1 MPPLHHHTQIL
12 EIVIPVEAVVQL
24 NNLVFVMAGVS
35 FNANLSSVE
44 CYNPQLDSWE
54 EIAPLKYCK
63 GQVAGAVLNGCIYV
77 IGGSDDLLRE
87 GLKTVEKYNPFNNKW
102 EVVSPLRVGRGALG
116 VAKLDGKIY
125 ACGGANFNFAFS
137 SVEVYDPQQNRW
149 QAAAPMKRPR
159 AFHDVVVVRGFLYA
173 LGGAE
178 MLNGELSSIQGSAER
193 FCPRTN
199 QWTVIKSLNLPC
211 WGVRA
216 AVNERSR
223 DQETDVYIVGQF
235 HTDSGFGAVAR
246 LTVGDDDSHVLVRI
260 PYFDEPSPRIQAGVA
275 MVP

>member
-1 MPPLHHHTQIL
+1 
-12 EIVIPVEAVVQL
+12 
-24 NNLVFVMAGVS
+24 
-35 FNANLSSVE
+35 
-44 CYNPQLDSWE
+44 
-54 EIAPLKYCK
+54 
-63 GQVAGAVLNGCIYV
+63 
-77 IGGSDDLLRE
+77 
-87 GLKTVEKYNPFNNKW
+87 
-102 EVVSPLRVGRGALG
+102 
-116 VAKLDGKIY
+116 
-125 ACGGANFNFAFS
+125 
-137 SVEVYDPQQNRW
+137 
-149 QAAAPMKRPR
+149 MKRPR